1 MRACRRFAERL
12 PRRSVL
18 FVSVAVAPVG
28 APPERL
34 PRRSVLYAVEAVRAC
49 RRFAIGSVALED
61 FPRVASCSRY
71 SLEANAAKAL
81 RACRRFAERLP
92 RRSVLFVSV
101 AVAPVGAPPERLPR
115 RSVLYAVEAVRA
127 CRRFAICATL
137 SSYLCSK

>member
-1 MRACRRFAERL
+1 MRIEMLRGCE
-12 PRRSVL
+12 
-18 FVSVAVAPVG
+18 
-28 APPERL
+28 
-34 PRRSVLYAVEAVRAC
+34 EASKALRAC